1 VQQDAYQD
9 TEGTFLS
16 LPFGDNLTL
25 TGNPGATE
33 HQFTSKERD
42 TESGLDYFGARHYAS
57 STGRFMSPDPSALYY
72 ADPTNPQSFNLYSYV
87 LNNPLTNIDPTGLD
101 CVQDNG
107 DGTVST
113 NTGDCANENEAAANA
128 EHYINCDGC
137 TSGAA
142 GANLDAATGSLYLTD
157 ANGNGIGGTTV
168 SDFADPQGTP
178 ATDVT
183 VNGSAPY
190 LDTISGFGITPDVD
204 SQRIQQLVQGVA
216 QDTRSL
222 PWLCNASASL
232 RAQVPR
238 TPFSFGMNVDRNGLG
253 ATGRAG
259 ATTPFGG
266 AFLTTNGKN
275 VGAQVSAPISPILNA
290 TVSTGKNQFTV
301 GLSRRFQFGG
311 QLSAGG
317 SLTFGFLGDSGC
329 R

>member
-1 VQQDAYQD
+1 M
-9 TEGTFLS
+9 
-16 LPFGDNLTL
+16 
-25 TGNPGATE
+25 
-33 HQFTSKERD
+33 
-42 TESGLDYFGARHYAS
+42 
-57 STGRFMSPDPSALYY
+57 GRFMSPDPSGLTY
-72 ADPTNPQSFNLYSYV
+72 ADIANPQSLNLYSYA
-87 LNNPLTNIDPTGLD
+87 LNNPLKNIDPTGMD
-101 CVQDNG
+101 CVYGNG

-113 NTGDCANENEAAANA
+113 GTGDCDNSTEALANA
-128 EHYINCDGC
+128 GHYIDCDGC

-157 ANGNGIGGTTV
+157 GNGNGIGGTTV

-178 ATDVT
+178 GTNVT

-190 LDTISGFGITPDVD
+190 LDTISGYGILPDID
-204 SQRIQQLVQGVA
+204 TQRIQQLVQGVA

-238 TPFSFGMNVDRNGLG
+238 LPLSFGMNLDRNGLG
-253 ATGRAG
+253 GTGRVG
-259 ATTPFGG
+259 GTTPFGG
-266 AFLTTNGKN
+266 AFLTTKGNN
-275 VGAQVSAPISPILNA
+275 VGAQVSVPISPILNA
-290 TVSTGKNQFTV
+290 TVSTGKNQVTV